1 VTPRRATRT
10 CLVPDLA
17 NELTGVRWRWVA
29 VNPATQA
36 EPPGLTPPNPEPPSA
51 KDTALRAAWEKDPEW
66 GSFGQPWAVPSP
78 TTAPTPTVK
87 EAGAQYL
94 KLVAPSNKAIAQ
106 YNAALE
112 KVGREKLFEDFT
124 AQDIRIVTRAAS
136 TLADANRAF
145 GIGIQQAR

>member
-1 VTPRRATRT
+1 
-10 CLVPDLA
+10 
-17 NELTGVRWRWVA
+17 
-29 VNPATQA
+29 
-36 EPPGLTPPNPEPPSA
+36 
-51 KDTALRAAWEKDPEW
+51 
-66 GSFGQPWAVPSP
+66 
-78 TTAPTPTVK
+78 VK

-145 GIGIQQAR
+145 GIGIQQARWPANATKAVEGLAAEVARDQLLIRAIAQAKTYENLAAAVTEFHESENSGSAELLRQQLGLPEVGS

>member
-1 VTPRRATRT
+1 V
-10 CLVPDLA
+10 
-17 NELTGVRWRWVA
+17 G
-29 VNPATQA
+29 
-36 EPPGLTPPNPEPPSA
+36 
-51 KDTALRAAWEKDPEW
+51 
-66 GSFGQPWAVPSP
+66 
-78 TTAPTPTVK
+78 
-87 EAGAQYL
+87 
-94 KLVAPSNKAIAQ
+94 IAQ